1 METNCLKFLP
11 LPKAECGLSFAAAAI
26 GWERA
31 LQQSMK
37 ASNFALRDGF
47 SLDLLTEMYF
57 QFHLNSIVILF

>member
-1 METNCLKFLP
+1 MGTNCLKFLP
-11 LPKAECGLSFAAAAI
+11 LLKAECGLSFAAAAI

-37 ASNFALRDGF
+37 ASHFVLRDGF